1 MDFKHICHQAFLL
14 YMLYFSREPDRKWM
28 GYFNSDSEIY
38 VVYLSYLLKSSARK
52 LHIVSFL
59 SLSRFVNTPLPTVL
73 SGMHSRLKTL
83 CINFHW
89 AINLA
94 AYFRCGFR
102 KNITLTVPPKKC
114 IEGII
119 LKIYFPIFLQRFFN
133 LTYIFFRELRK
144 K

>member
-1 MDFKHICHQAFLL
+1 MKIYWKMDFKHICHQAFLL
-14 YMLYFSREPDRKWM
+14 YVLYFSREPDRKWM

-119 LKIYFPIFLQRFFN
+119 LKIYFPIFLPTVLQFDLHFF
-133 LTYIFFRELRK
+133 
-144 K
+144 